1 MSGLERRHAQL
12 LIAID
17 REGTISAAAR
27 TLFVTQSAASQQL
40 RQAEKR
46 LGFALTIRT
55 GRTVTLTPAAQRLVD
70 AATIS
75 ESALLAGEADAR
87 WLASSGRPS
96 LRIAL
101 GNYDDTHWLG
111 RIQHTLDQS
120 STLAPI
126 ELVRATE
133 GHGLESVL
141 DGRAHAAIVPTS
153 QAVGATETHH
163 LFDDGL
169 VAIVSKDSD
178 LARRQTLGPEDF
190 EGCHYVT
197 FGTTPEDG
205 FEYTS
210 FLRPH
215 NVSVDHILRVEST
228 RAITDIV
235 ASSGRVSILSRWGI
249 PPDSNVATIPLDP
262 PPPPIRWSLASG
274 PLHDDTSI
282 TATLEVLSDALR
294 HQYMPDSG
302 RANQFNR

>member
-1 MSGLERRHAQL
+1 MSGIERRHAQL
-12 LIAID
+12 LIAIE

-40 RQAEKR
+40 RQAETR
-46 LGFALTIRT
+46 LGFALTTRT

-101 GNYDDTHWLG
+101 GNYDNTRWLG
-111 RIQHTLDQS
+111 SMQHTLDQNS
-120 STLAPI
+120 ALAPI
-126 ELVRATE
+126 ELVRSE

-141 DGRAHAAIVPTS
+141 TGRAHAAIVPTS
-153 QAVGATETHH
+153 QPSGAAENHH
-163 LFDDGL
+163 VFDDDL
-169 VAIVSKDSD
+169 VAIVSKDSE
-178 LARRQTLGPEDF
+178 LANRRTLSPQDF
-190 EGCHYVT
+190 DGCHYVT

-205 FEYTS
+205 FEYTN

-215 NVSVDHILRVEST
+215 NVVADHILRVEST

-235 ASSGRVSILSRWGI
+235 ASSNRMSILSRWGI
-249 PPDSNVATIPLDP
+249 PRHSNVTQIPLDP
-262 PPPPIRWSLASG
+262 PPPPIGWSVAVG
-274 PLHDDTSI
+274 PLHDDTAVA
-282 TATLEVLSDALR
+282 ATVAVLLDALR
-294 HQYMPDSG
+294 NRDFDSSHVG
-302 RANQFNR
+302 PY